1 MRITC
6 PYCGNRSLDEF
17 LYHGDA
23 EPQRPE
29 ATAAYAMD
37 AFISYAF
44 ERTNPPGQHRE
55 LWYHEAGCH
64 AWLVV
69 TRNVLTHAI
78 SAVDIA
84 RDIAKARTPST
95 SGRA

>member
-23 EPQRPE
+23 EPMRPDAQT
-29 ATAAYAMD
+29 ATAMED
-37 AFISYAF
+37 FISYAF
-44 ERTNPPGQHRE
+44 ARTNSPGQHRE

-69 TRNVLTHAI
+69 TRNVSTHAI
-78 SAVDIA
+78 ASVDIA
-84 RDIAKARTPST
+84 RAVAQARASDTA
-95 SGRA
+95 GRA